1 MGKNG
6 EFVLNVS
13 NLTTCRKLIRTY
25 TTHVQKNTSL
35 YIFAIHLFIY
45 TFCIPFLALVE
56 VVVMK
61 ITAFFTWGGAYD
73 VSYLY
78 SPERQWRMKEQ
89 QSKSETWH
97 EYDKEMEQNNAVDV
111 SENRKRKQVRCR
123 KIEKLCLHVV
133 MKPYLT
139 YDSRPESLQ
148 TLEDVSSLCFPS
160 SAIFAF
166 LCIRLL
172 AGRWLVDKIR
182 RLSLTSGCYRMT
194 SAFQC
199 WVSIS
204 CFCHPSL
211 NFIFF

>member
-1 MGKNG
+1 MGTYDAIASQAKRVSKSDVNAKIIHNFEIQSSLACTTKCVVSEVGKNG

-13 NLTTCRKLIRTY
+13 NLTTCTKLIRTY

-123 KIEKLCLHVV
+123 KIEK
-133 MKPYLT
+133 
-139 YDSRPESLQ
+139 
-148 TLEDVSSLCFPS
+148 
-160 SAIFAF
+160 
-166 LCIRLL
+166 
-172 AGRWLVDKIR
+172 
-182 RLSLTSGCYRMT
+182 
-194 SAFQC
+194 
-199 WVSIS
+199 
-204 CFCHPSL
+204 
-211 NFIFF
+211 

>member
-1 MGKNG
+1 
-6 EFVLNVS
+6 
-13 NLTTCRKLIRTY
+13 
-25 TTHVQKNTSL
+25 
-35 YIFAIHLFIY
+35 
-45 TFCIPFLALVE
+45 
-56 VVVMK
+56 
-61 ITAFFTWGGAYD
+61 
-73 VSYLY
+73 
-78 SPERQWRMKEQ
+78 
-89 QSKSETWH
+89 
-97 EYDKEMEQNNAVDV
+97 
-111 SENRKRKQVRCR
+111 
-123 KIEKLCLHVV
+123 

-211 NFIFF
+211 NFIFFNQKVKLWFLHILMCWLWRTNPNHMWEICWLEEHWGWGRLNWVVLGEWTSTFPWESDKVEDSARILIFLAIFSYMQKSLLAV